1 MENTTMIKK
10 EYQKPSIEFV
20 EADIEQEILTVS
32 LKSVK
37 SSGLDSE
44 NELLY
49 DDEGTGGDQSNAW

>member
-1 MENTTMIKK
+1 MIKK

-32 LKSVK
+32 LTSVK

-44 NELLY
+44 NDLLY
-49 DDEGTGGDQSNAW
+49 DGEGTGGDQSNAW

>member
-1 MENTTMIKK
+1 MIKK

-20 EADIEQEILTVS
+20 EADIEQEILAVS

-44 NELLY
+44 NELQY
-49 DDEGTGGDQSNAW
+49 DDFEGTGGDQSSAW

>member
-1 MENTTMIKK
+1 MIKK

-32 LKSVK
+32 LTSVK

-44 NELLY
+44 NDLQY
-49 DDEGTGGDQSNAW
+49 DGFEGNGGDQSNAW